1 MCIGNPAEFEGLVS
15 EMKRQ
20 DVFPDWITI
29 DGAEGG
35 TGAAPKA
42 FMDRVGLPLFPALK
56 KVDDILTEHDVRNR
70 LKIIASGKLVGAGR
84 QLIAFCLGADVVA
97 SARGFMLS
105 IGCIQAM
112 QCGSNTC
119 PVGITT
125 HDPELERGLDIDLK
139 SKRVAHYVDNLE
151 HDL

>member
-1 MCIGNPAEFEGLVS
+1 
-15 EMKRQ
+15 
-20 DVFPDWITI
+20 
-29 DGAEGG
+29 
-35 TGAAPKA
+35 
-42 FMDRVGLPLFPALK
+42 MDRVGLPLFPALK

-70 LKIIASGKLVGAGR
+70 LKIIASGKLVGPGR
-84 QLIAFCLGADVVA
+84 QLIAFCLGADAVA

-112 QCGSNTC
+112 QCGNNTC

-125 HDPELERGLDIDLK
+125 HDPELERGLDVDLK

-151 HDL
+151 HDLQELLCATGCRSVQELSFEHLYVPKGSTLNTFLSNSN